1 MISFVGK
8 TVMKRILMGKDS
20 GKAELQE
27 KRKLKCRYRG
37 KTQHMWRF
45 LGLSKEVQ
53 MAHGS

>member
-27 KRKLKCRYRG
+27 KRKLKCRCRG
-37 KTQHMWRF
+37 KAQHVWRF
-45 LGLSKEVQ
+45 
-53 MAHGS
+53 ARTI